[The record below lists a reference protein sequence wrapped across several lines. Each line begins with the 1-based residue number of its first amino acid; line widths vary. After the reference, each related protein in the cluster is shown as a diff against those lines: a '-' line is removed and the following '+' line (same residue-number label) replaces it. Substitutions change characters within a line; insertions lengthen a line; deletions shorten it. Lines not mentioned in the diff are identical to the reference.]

1 MQRTLDRWVD
11 PRGIA
16 LGRILVALASFALIV
31 EWWIPLARLSS
42 DEFVRLPTTTWIP
55 AATPALVQG
64 LVSVG
69 LVGAVLLLLGTLARF
84 GAALVCLTSAFA
96 LVLDEQVYS
105 NHLYLLVW
113 MAGLLA
119 MSRCA
124 NALAFPR
131 RKSREPVPYWPVF
144 LIKVQISVVYFWT
157 GVSKINEQYLSGEVL
172 QTVMN
177 GWVPVP
183 DEAFS
188 YMALLS
194 IGVEI
199 FLSIALWIPR
209 LVPIAT
215 ALGACLHLGI
225 IILLQGP
232 WPLIFFALLMAAGYV
247 QFLTSRP
254 QQLLE
259 GNSGTPRRVQSET
272 ARSAQDAD
280 AGRRV

>member
-11 PRGIA
+11 PKGIA

-31 EWWIPLARLSS
+31 EWWIPLVRLSTG
-42 DEFVRLPTTTWIP
+42 EFVRVPVSTWIP
-55 AATPALVQG
+55 AATPAFVQG

-69 LVGAVLLLLGTLARF
+69 LIGAVLLLLGTLARV

-119 MSRCA
+119 MSRCG
-124 NALAFPR
+124 NAFAFPR

-144 LIKVQISVVYFWT
+144 LIKLQISVVYFWT
-157 GVSKINEQYLSGEVL
+157 GVSKMNEQYLSGEVL
-172 QTVMN
+172 QTFIN
-177 GWVPVP
+177 GWVPIP
-183 DEAFS
+183 DAAFS

-194 IGVEI
+194 IGAEI

-209 LVPIAT
+209 LVPLAT
-215 ALGACLHLGI
+215 ALGAGLHLGI
-225 IILLQGP
+225 IILLQDP

-254 QQLLE
+254 QQLMK
-259 GNSGTPRRVQSET
+259 GSSVDARPIQSET
-272 ARSAQDAD
+272 ARLE
-280 AGRRV
+280 